1 MFVLGPTVFILN
13 LLPTALGD
21 YAANLAAMSARS
33 AAAGADTEKWLSS
46 WTIFY
51 WAWWISWAPFVGM
64 FLARIS
70 RGRSIRQFVV
80 GVILV
85 PTTVSL
91 IWFVIFGGAGIG
103 QQRDGIDIF
112 GTGEPE
118 STLFGMLDHLPLAG
132 LSSLLV
138 MALVAIF
145 FVSGADAAS
154 MVMGTLSQSG
164 SLFPSRWAVAF
175 WGLSTGA
182 VAILMLWA
190 GGNDALNGL
199 QTMTIIVAAPFVVVM
214 VGMCVSL
221 YLDLS
226 RDPLVADLRRKAPES
241 INSPL

>member
-1 MFVLGPTVFILN
+1 MGC
-13 LLPTALGD
+13 
-21 YAANLAAMSARS
+21 
-33 AAAGADTEKWLSS
+33 
-46 WTIFY
+46 
-51 WAWWISWAPFVGM
+51 
-64 FLARIS
+64 
-70 RGRSIRQFVV
+70 RQFVV

-91 IWFVIFGGAGIG
+91 MWFVIFGGAGIG
-103 QQRDGIDIF
+103 QQRDGVDIF

-182 VAILMLWA
+182 VAVLMLWA

-214 VGMCVSL
+214 IGMCVSL
-221 YLDLS
+221 YLDIS
-226 RDPLVADLRRKAPES
+226 RDPMVAHLRRKAPAKHK
-241 INSPL
+241 